1 MNRGQKRARWQ
12 SQFRQEHGA
21 KTSMTSASAASVP
34 STSKSTHVPSVS
46 PRQSGAVQ
54 LRIEE
59 LVLRGFG
66 RGSERVIANSLKR
79 ELGRIL
85 TARGVPDSVDA

>member
-1 MNRGQKRARWQ
+1 MPR
-12 SQFRQEHGA
+12 RQ
-21 KTSMTSASAASVP
+21 P
-34 STSKSTHVPSVS
+34 
-46 PRQSGAVQ
+46 GAVQ

-79 ELGRIL
+79 ELGRVL
-85 TARGVPDSVDA
+85 TARGVPDLWLHDCSMEIATTNKIQIRPGESAHSIGERIAQALYGSPAGGKK